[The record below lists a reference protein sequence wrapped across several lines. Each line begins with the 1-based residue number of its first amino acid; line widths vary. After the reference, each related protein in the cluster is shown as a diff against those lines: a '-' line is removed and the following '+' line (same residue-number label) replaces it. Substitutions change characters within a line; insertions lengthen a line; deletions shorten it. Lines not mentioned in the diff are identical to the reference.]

1 MSNFF
6 IKWKGI
12 ESGPFS
18 GEEIRGMFETGKIG
32 LLHEIRSEGEN
43 EWFLLKDFD
52 FSAQAAGGDGV
63 KKGAADDLLF
73 AAYFLCGASFLHP
86 LIYLGVRRPLRLR
99 LQAAFGGVGAGHAC
113 GVVRLVPGGNRVF
126 QDGLSRSGRFL
137 IFGAAQKK
145 LQKNARLRTISQ
157 NEKNSFR
164 RKQDKARGAADSRQA
179 RARGAGG
186 RNGCRNMRRFPRARF
201 GF

>member
-32 LLHEIRSEGEN
+32 LLHEIRAEGEN

-52 FSAQAAGGDGV
+52 FSAPAAGGDGV

-86 LIYLGVRRPLRLR
+86 LIYLASAALCVYAYKRRSCLRRRPSRAWR
-99 LQAAFGGVGAGHAC
+99 EPCFSRWSIPFWPVPDFRGGA
-113 GVVRLVPGGNRVF
+113 
-126 QDGLSRSGRFL
+126 
-137 IFGAAQKK
+137 KK
-145 LQKNARLRTISQ
+145 VAKKRP
-157 NEKNSFR
+157 F
-164 RKQDKARGAADSRQA
+164 AD
-179 RARGAGG
+179 
-186 RNGCRNMRRFPRARF
+186 NIPK
-201 GF
+201 

>member
-52 FSAQAAGGDGV
+52 FSAPAAGGDGV

-73 AAYFLCGASFLHP
+73 ASYFLCGASFLHP
-86 LIYLGVRRPLRLR
+86 LIYLASAALCVYAYKRR
-99 LQAAFGGVGAGHAC
+99 
-113 GVVRLVPGGNRVF
+113 
-126 QDGLSRSGRFL
+126 S
-137 IFGAAQKK
+137 
-145 LQKNARLRTISQ
+145 
-157 NEKNSFR
+157 
-164 RKQDKARGAADSRQA
+164 
-179 RARGAGG
+179 AGG
-186 RNGCRNMRRFPRARF
+186 APVMLAASSVSCLAGTVFFKMVYPVLA
-201 GF
+201 GS